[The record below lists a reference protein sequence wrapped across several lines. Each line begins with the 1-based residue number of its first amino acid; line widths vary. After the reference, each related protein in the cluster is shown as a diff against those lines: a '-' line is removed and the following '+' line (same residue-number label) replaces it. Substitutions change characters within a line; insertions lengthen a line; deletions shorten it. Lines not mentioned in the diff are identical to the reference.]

1 MYLYMTFALPAYD
14 IEGLIDYLDKDSNG
28 FVGVTTLDKEIN
40 GL

>member
-1 MYLYMTFALPAYD
+1 MTFALPAYD

-40 GL
+40 GLWIL